1 MLRSGEPAKGFTLV
15 EIMVAVVIFSVVI
28 LSLVGLSFRVA
39 KSGTRATDQALG
51 MAVLLAKV
59 DQATYTAFDSLGNLV
74 GCDTTVAG
82 AVKVVGCTAVTPL
95 SVRLDSVRIVVQTTL
110 PAARP
115 DTIWLERA
123 KWRFVPMR

>member
-1 MLRSGEPAKGFTLV
+1 
-15 EIMVAVVIFSVVI
+15 MVAVVIFSVVI

-39 KSGTRATDQALG
+39 KSGTRATDQALS

-74 GCDTTVAG
+74 GCDTTAAG
-82 AVKVVGCTAVTPL
+82 GVKVIGCIAVSSL
-95 SVRLDSVRIVVQTTL
+95 SIRLDSVQIIVRTTL

>member
-1 MLRSGEPAKGFTLV
+1 LGFTLV
-15 EIMVAVVIFSVVI
+15 EIMMAVVIFSVVI

-39 KSGTRATDQALG
+39 KSGTRATDQALS
-51 MAVLLAKV
+51 MAVLLSKV
-59 DQATYTAFDSLGNLV
+59 DLATSTAFDSLGNLV
-74 GCDTTVAG
+74 GCDTTAAG
-82 AVKVVGCTAVTPL
+82 GVNVIGCMAV
-95 SVRLDSVRIVVQTTL
+95 SSISIRLDSVQIIVQTSL